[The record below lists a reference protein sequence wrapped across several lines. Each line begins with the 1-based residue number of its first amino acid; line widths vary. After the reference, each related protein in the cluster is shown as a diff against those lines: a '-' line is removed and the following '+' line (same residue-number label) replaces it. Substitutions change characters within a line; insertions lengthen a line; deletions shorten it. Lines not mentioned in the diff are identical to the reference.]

1 MRFPPDPVTLLPA
14 LRAPLRGVLEHAP
27 ERALTRLLAATLTH
41 LLRGQPL
48 AARLA
53 PLAGR
58 RVSLVVSDLRREL
71 RFRLTPTGLTSG
83 WDAAW
88 PDNRS
93 CVCPRRDGFAPGT
106 SAVHGGWDVRIRG
119 CFDDFW
125 ALATRRE
132 DPDTLFFQRRLA
144 LEGDTDTGLALKNLL
159 DSLEY
164 DWRAHV
170 AAVLAPRRRGPRDL
184 RRSPPD

>member
-88 PDNRS
+88 PENCS
-93 CVCPRRDGFAPGT
+93 CVSADRIEARAARQGRRACGLGT

-170 AAVLAPRRRGPRDL
+170 AAVLAPRRR
-184 RRSPPD
+184 